1 MKHFITIMKYSLA
14 VALLCSALLFYCK
27 APTNKPDEHKTLD
40 GTWELISALSITK
53 QDTVVTFPVKN
64 QQVIKMFNQSHFAF
78 FKHDLSGG
86 KDSTAV
92 FGAGSGSYKLDGEN
106 YSEHLEYCNARG
118 WENNDFHFTLN
129 IINDTL
135 IQRGVEKIDSL
146 GVDRVIEERYRK
158 ITN

>member
-27 APTNKPDEHKTLD
+27 APNNKPGDHKTLA
-40 GTWELISALSITK
+40 GTWQLISALSITK
-53 QDTVVTFPVKN
+53 QDTVVTFPEKN

-118 WENNDFHFTLN
+118 WENNDFHFTLTIN
-129 IINDTL
+129 NDTL

-146 GVDRVIEERYRK
+146 GVDRVIEERYSRV
-158 ITN
+158 N